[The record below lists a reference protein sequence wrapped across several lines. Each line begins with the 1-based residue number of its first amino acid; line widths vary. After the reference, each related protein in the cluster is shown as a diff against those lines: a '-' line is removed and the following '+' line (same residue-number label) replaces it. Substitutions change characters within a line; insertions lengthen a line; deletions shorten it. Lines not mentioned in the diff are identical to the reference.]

1 MNPWQNR
8 VKCCGFLIPFEW
20 PSSGILR
27 AWLVQREI
35 RACSSN
41 IWSNNPLN
49 DQNKSFVVYCNN
61 RLTPSPY
68 STLFLFACHSCLT
81 WHSWSSW
88 TREYCRYL
96 CTVVNINAGHFIRS
110 LENYTF
116 WICNMY
122 HNFVITIVIYILS
135 NDSYYSILHE
145 YASILK
151 EEKNC
156 ETMAELP
163 QFIDMIFWRMF
174 YSIYYKYCLQMILW

>member
-1 MNPWQNR
+1 MKVAKTIAISSPLLTR
-8 VKCCGFLIPFEW
+8 FCLI
-20 PSSGILR
+20 L
-27 AWLVQREI
+27 
-35 RACSSN
+35 SN
-41 IWSNNPLN
+41 YDINIHHIHFQIPNWIFFWTDYSRLAIYIHSLGTFGQIIPLN

-135 NDSYYSILHE
+135 NDSY
-145 YASILK
+145 
-151 EEKNC
+151 
-156 ETMAELP
+156 
-163 QFIDMIFWRMF
+163 
-174 YSIYYKYCLQMILW
+174 

>member
-1 MNPWQNR
+1 MTRFCLTLSNYDITIHHILFQ
-8 VKCCGFLIPFEW
+8 IPNWIFFW
-20 PSSGILR
+20 TDYSRLAIYILHS
-27 AWLVQREI
+27 LGTFGQI
-35 RACSSN
+35 
-41 IWSNNPLN
+41 IPLN

-96 CTVVNINAGHFIRS
+96 CTVVNINAEHFTSS
-110 LENYTF
+110 LKNYTF

-145 YASILK
+145 
-151 EEKNC
+151 
-156 ETMAELP
+156 
-163 QFIDMIFWRMF
+163 
-174 YSIYYKYCLQMILW
+174 